1 LIANIGSGMGAQ
13 LAAARLLYGMGRNDA
28 VPKRIFGFVDSKRQV
43 PRNNVLII
51 GAIALVGAFLISYER
66 GAELLNFG
74 AFIAFM
80 GVNAAAFV
88 RYYLR
93 AEQKKLANLIPPV
106 LGFLICAFIWWN
118 LSSPAKIAGSVWLA
132 VGVAYGAI
140 KTRGFRDIM
149 RFEEAAIE

>member
-1 LIANIGSGMGAQ
+1 M
-13 LAAARLLYGMGRNDA
+13 
-28 VPKRIFGFVDSKRQV
+28 
-43 PRNNVLII
+43 
-51 GAIALVGAFLISYER
+51 SYER

-93 AEQKKLANLIPPV
+93 AEQKKIGNLLPPV
-106 LGFLICAFIWWN
+106 LGFVICAFIWWN
-118 LSSPAKIAGSVWLA
+118 LSAPAKIAGSIWLA
-132 VGVAYGAI
+132 VGIVYGAI

-149 RFEEAAIE
+149 RFEEAAAE